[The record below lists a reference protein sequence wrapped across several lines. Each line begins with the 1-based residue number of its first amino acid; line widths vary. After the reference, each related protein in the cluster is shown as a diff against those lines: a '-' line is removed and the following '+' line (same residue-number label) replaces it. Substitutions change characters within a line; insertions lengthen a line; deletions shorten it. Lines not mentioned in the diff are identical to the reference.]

1 MASSDTPPAGINRER
16 RSESTA
22 SDTEELLG
30 GSHQSEE
37 AGLDS
42 ECVCVCVC
50 VHEVMNIHTC
60 IILSINR

>member
-1 MASSDTPPAGINRER
+1 MASSDTPPAGINRE

-42 ECVCVCVC
+42 ECVCVCV
-50 VHEVMNIHTC
+50 HEVMNIH
-60 IILSINR
+60 IYMHNFVNQ